1 MKYYCLHLLTGSK
14 EAQCY
19 SGKDSHGAEKEKED
33 LVNSRGFIY
42 DVC

>member
-1 MKYYCLHLLTGSK
+1 MKDYYLLLLTGSK

-19 SGKDSHGAEKEKED
+19 SGKHSHGAEKEKED